1 MKEIQ
6 NENSGGLLNG
16 SFHYFNQFFDGI
28 YRTLINSDGNK
39 SETCSILLASLGQK
53 IEDVGEYD
61 IC

>member
-6 NENSGGLLNG
+6 NENSGGLLN
-16 SFHYFNQFFDGI
+16 GI